1 MDACNPGINAKNLA
15 RLVRQETG
23 TDLNLTRN
31 QVCDAYKSIQDGKL
45 PLPPM
50 VLSKD
55 GKYMLD
61 RKSPLTGDDF
71 EVLFSSSSKSDELKR
86 LARKVGLSNYKEMT
100 KAQLVDAIENV
111 LKSKGVREPIRL
123 HITVRKEKRIS
134 VNSNN
139 NYQNN
144 FNVNNRNGNGVKNN
158 NNLKRISNESSN
170 LGNGNRENGN
180 RQNGNRQNGN
190 RENENRQNGNR
201 QNGNRE
207 NGNRQNG
214 NRQNGNGASR
224 TTRNKYYMNAMARR
238 VRGEQPA
245 PSRRSNDPAMTQLVN
260 AFQKSKTS
268 GPNSDALRRA
278 LERAKSTSSAT
289 NTRALAKQIEDAMK
303 RGNTTTLNALRKKL
317 AVPVMSEKDGKVA
330 KLEKYVVNKGGKLN
344 TLRRVAFMNE
354 AQKSIKA
361 YKNGTNM
368 YNTAKTRIT
377 AAYETAYKA
386 NLNNMGPK
394 NVIDKLQKNVNTI
407 GNQKIKSSAREKLN
421 AFKQSGGTDT
431 SSKNAVIKLQKLDE
445 ELKLRKKDVN
455 RDYLNE
461 MRDEALKNIN
471 SYNIENGLAKIKTR
485 VKEDMKKR
493 GAEFNTMIANDMYK
507 NVPSNVKTK
516 LRNAYVSGNLNINGV
531 KRGLNNALETSVGVF
546 KGLENKI
553 QNLQTKLNNSKLTA
567 NERNKLQANLKQAT
581 TNYKKLQNEKS
592 ERNREINVARK
603 AVTALQGQRK
613 ELQNQKEKANA
624 EIAELTKKLK
634 NGSISNKEKEELAKA
649 RGNALAATEEL
660 QKLQEEKKSF
670 NAEIAKAKQNVE
682 AARAAQS
689 AANINRNAKVAQAKK
704 NAEASIT
711 KAQNTA
717 SVKIKE
723 ATNKVQNLQNQLT
736 KRTNLTPKQ
745 VQNLRNQ
752 INTAKANAA
761 QVKQNANNRV
771 AAAQAAAQ
779 ESMNA
784 LRRQANQ
791 EVANAKAEA
800 NAAAQAASKAE
811 QNVLGLQNAAEKAEK
826 KLVEQRAKV
835 NELTQK
841 LTNSENMSREQRAKL
856 EQQLI
861 TGGRKVANAQKL
873 AQNTK
878 SNANAAVAK
887 SRTLVAEA
895 GRAANE
901 ASRKAQE
908 AEQAKLTAE
917 AEREKALDNKAE
929 AIRLKAKANEL
940 RAKANIA
947 RNAAQAEAAES
958 RRAAS
963 EANAKA
969 NEISEQLREANL
981 NKAQMN
987 ALIRE
992 KNALLKKVQN
1002 EMQKQINVYKKQAN
1016 KIVRNGATREAA
1028 QRNRIKALENN
1039 RNRWQ
1044 ADSNKKTNNLKL
1056 VTQQLAEKNNNLA
1069 EKIDEIKKT
1078 QSKVARLQKELN
1090 NTKTASAAEKNAI
1103 KTQLEAEKQNLAR
1116 QFTQTQTDL
1125 KSTESELIK
1134 LTKNRNILFKE
1145 LQNRSGTL
1153 LQTGAERNELQRQLE
1168 ETRKILR
1175 NTQNNLG
1182 QLALAEQRARGQRE
1196 NLRRRNAA
1204 SQKVI
1209 TGLTQQRQNAQR
1221 GINQLRATTRNLEQK
1236 RLAANRAT
1244 NKTFNAS
1251 AAFNRQMKSVAARQ
1265 SWQSLKPKATM
1276 VGAVQADVLGKRLR
1290 EKLLKNIDTTNISG
1304 KFVINGGPLPG
1315 SERRALKKEVQN
1327 PMTRL
1332 NKLRAIEKM
1341 IFNRKV
1347 ARNSKATAEIA
1358 QKRMNQTIRL
1368 RGSAVN
1374 AQPPKFSFGN
1384 TPAQARVTRNQLL
1397 VQNNRNNAK
1406 KYINTFFKGIGLGTK
1421 GELKSRINKGE
1432 NIGAVLR
1439 NARYRNSR
1447 AGGPAAAARIRGQA
1461 FAS

>member
-1 MDACNPGINAKNLA
+1 
-15 RLVRQETG
+15 
-23 TDLNLTRN
+23 
-31 QVCDAYKSIQDGKL
+31 
-45 PLPPM
+45 
-50 VLSKD
+50 
-55 GKYMLD
+55 
-61 RKSPLTGDDF
+61 
-71 EVLFSSSSKSDELKR
+71 
-86 LARKVGLSNYKEMT
+86 
-100 KAQLVDAIENV
+100 
-111 LKSKGVREPIRL
+111 
-123 HITVRKEKRIS
+123 
-134 VNSNN
+134 
-139 NYQNN
+139 
-144 FNVNNRNGNGVKNN
+144 
-158 NNLKRISNESSN
+158 
-170 LGNGNRENGN
+170 
-180 RQNGNRQNGN
+180 
-190 RENENRQNGNR
+190 
-201 QNGNRE
+201 
-207 NGNRQNG
+207 
-214 NRQNGNGASR
+214 
-224 TTRNKYYMNAMARR
+224 MNAMARR

-531 KRGLNNALETSVGVF
+531 KRGLNNALETSAGVF

-603 AVTALQGQRK
+603 VVTALQGQRK

-649 RGNALAATEEL
+649 RGNVLIKNEKLEKL
-660 QKLQEEKKSF
+660 QKERESF
-670 NAEIAKAKQNVE
+670 NAKITQANENVK
-682 AARAAQS
+682 AARVAQS
-689 AANINRNAKVAQAKK
+689 AANINRKAKVAQAKK
-704 NAEASIT
+704 NAEESIT
-711 KAQNTA
+711 KAQNNA

-752 INTAKANAA
+752 INTAKANAVS
-761 QVKQNANNRV
+761 VKENANARV

-811 QNVLGLQNAAEKAEK
+811 LKVLERQNMYNGAQENLAK
-826 KLVEQRAKV
+826 QRAKV

-841 LTNSENMSREQRAKL
+841 LANSENMSQEQRAKL

-861 TGGRKVANAQKL
+861 TEGIKVANAQKL
-873 AQNTK
+873 AQNVK
-878 SNANAAVAK
+878 SNANAAVAE
-887 SRTLVAEA
+887 SRRLVAEA

-917 AEREKALDNKAE
+917 AEREKALGNKDTS
-929 AIRLKAKANEL
+929 IRLKEEAN
-940 RAKANIA
+940 AA
-947 RNAAQAEAAES
+947 RNAAQDARNKAQAEAVES

-963 EANAKA
+963 EANAEAKRIAAELENGKEKSKA
-969 NEISEQLREANL
+969 EIRALRNQMQ
-981 NKAQMN
+981 KAFNRRQ
-987 ALIRE
+987 
-992 KNALLKKVQN
+992 K
-1002 EMQKQINVYKKQAN
+1002 EMQNQIKVYKKQAN

-1028 QRNRIKALENN
+1028 QRNRIKALENMIEKS
-1039 RNRWQ
+1039 R
-1044 ADSNKKTNNLKL
+1044 SNIATLQRDLNSEKNTSAEKKTI
-1056 VTQQLAEKNNNLA
+1056 KN
-1069 EKIDEIKKT
+1069 
-1078 QSKVARLQKELN
+1078 R
-1090 NTKTASAAEKNAI
+1090 
-1103 KTQLEAEKQNLAR
+1103 LEAEKQNLKKQLNMAETYKLELIDKLKQLQNSKKISNKQRNVFRKQLRKVQVEHRKLRGAMTGNQSQIEALKRERNATRGQLITTQGRLTGAR
-1116 QFTQTQTDL
+1116 GKLNLTRGQLRQTQ
-1125 KSTESELIK
+1125 
-1134 LTKNRNILFKE
+1134 
-1145 LQNRSGTL
+1145 QN
-1153 LQTGAERNELQRQLE
+1153 
-1168 ETRKILR
+1168 
-1175 NTQNNLG
+1175 
-1182 QLALAEQRARGQRE
+1182 
-1196 NLRRRNAA
+1196 
-1204 SQKVI
+1204 
-1209 TGLTQQRQNAQR
+1209 
-1221 GINQLRATTRNLEQK
+1221 
-1236 RLAANRAT
+1236 
-1244 NKTFNAS
+1244 
-1251 AAFNRQMKSVAARQ
+1251 
-1265 SWQSLKPKATM
+1265 
-1276 VGAVQADVLGKRLR
+1276 VGG
-1290 EKLLKNIDTTNISG
+1290 LKNIKYRQNLYDLVNIKNTKG
-1304 KFVINGGPLPG
+1304 RHVLRGGFLPG
-1315 SERRALKKEVQN
+1315 GERRRLKDEIMN
-1327 PMTRL
+1327 PNTTINRL
-1332 NKLRAIEKM
+1332 RQIESNIK
-1341 IFNRKV
+1341 NRKSG
-1347 ARNSKATAEIA
+1347 ANRLAKGESKTNNFAFNILSDT
-1358 QKRMNQTIRL
+1358 QT
-1368 RGSAVN
+1368 
-1374 AQPPKFSFGN
+1374 QPPKFSFGN

>member
-1 MDACNPGINAKNLA
+1 MDACNPGINTKNLV

-23 TDLNLTRN
+23 MDLNLTRN

-71 EVLFSSSSKSDELKR
+71 EVLLSSSSKSDELKR
-86 LARKVGLSNYKEMT
+86 VARKVGLSKYKEMT
-100 KAQLVDAIENV
+100 KVQLVDAIENV

-123 HITVRKEKRIS
+123 HITARKEKLIS

-144 FNVNNRNGNGVKNN
+144 FNVNNRNGNGINNN

-170 LGNGNRENGN
+170 IG
-180 RQNGNRQNGN
+180 
-190 RENENRQNGNR
+190 
-201 QNGNRE
+201 NGNRE

-330 KLEKYVVNKGGKLN
+330 KLEKYIVNKGRKLN
-344 TLRRVAFMNE
+344 DKRRITFMNE

-368 YNTAKTRIT
+368 Y
-377 AAYETAYKA
+377 ETAEARIAKVYENAYKTQ
-386 NLNNMGPK
+386 LNDMGTK
-394 NVIDKLQKNVNTI
+394 NAIDTLQENVNTI
-407 GNQKIKSSAREKLN
+407 GNEKIKSSAREKLN

-507 NVPSNVKTK
+507 NVPSNVKTT
-516 LRNAYVSGNLNINGV
+516 LRNKYVSGKLNSNGV
-531 KRGLNNALETSVGVF
+531 KQGLNNALEESAGVY
-546 KGLENKI
+546 KGFENKI
-553 QNLQTKLNNSKLTA
+553 ANLEKKLGNSKLTA
-567 NERNKLQANLKQAT
+567 NEINKLQANLKQAT
-581 TNYKKLQNEKS
+581 TNYKKLQNEK
-592 ERNREINVARK
+592 NRKNAVYQQLRQEKLNSNKEIENLK
-603 AVTALQGQRK
+603 QK
-613 ELQNQKEKANA
+613 LQNDSISKNEKNKLQANLNQAIKNQFQSQKNYQKLMTEMQNFKNEKNRKNALYQQLREEKLQSNKNLKAESNKRQQALKKAAEKEA
-624 EIAELTKKLK
+624 EITKKL
-634 NGSISNKEKEELAKA
+634 GE
-649 RGNALAATEEL
+649 
-660 QKLQEEKKSF
+660 
-670 NAEIAKAKQNVE
+670 
-682 AARAAQS
+682 
-689 AANINRNAKVAQAKK
+689 RNA
-704 NAEASIT
+704 SI
-711 KAQNTA
+711 K
-717 SVKIKE
+717 
-723 ATNKVQNLQNQLT
+723 
-736 KRTNLTPKQ
+736 NLT
-745 VQNLRNQ
+745 
-752 INTAKANAA
+752 
-761 QVKQNANNRV
+761 
-771 AAAQAAAQ
+771 
-779 ESMNA
+779 
-784 LRRQANQ
+784 
-791 EVANAKAEA
+791 
-800 NAAAQAASKAE
+800 
-811 QNVLGLQNAAEKAEK
+811 
-826 KLVEQRAKV
+826 
-835 NELTQK
+835 
-841 LTNSENMSREQRAKL
+841 EQRAKL
-856 EQQLI
+856 LEKGELNAAKKANLKRIRKELTGERNAKNNEISRLQTLSENRENALKEISTKLNEATRSLARSEGLISTQKKSLEAKNKNLKARQNQVGNLYSQIETLTTQATQANEEIKQQTTKLATSASEI
-861 TGGRKVANAQKL
+861 NRLQKKLTNATKARTRNINNMQMRHAENIRAATAQIQELTKNVQERNAIIQRSKVTGQWKGAAVRGLGTQLKNTRTNLTRAQKEIG
-873 AQNTK
+873 
-878 SNANAAVAK
+878 V
-887 SRTLVAEA
+887 
-895 GRAANE
+895 
-901 ASRKAQE
+901 
-908 AEQAKLTAE
+908 
-917 AEREKALDNKAE
+917 
-929 AIRLKAKANEL
+929 
-940 RAKANIA
+940 A
-947 RNAAQAEAAES
+947 RNAV
-958 RRAAS
+958 
-963 EANAKA
+963 NG
-969 NEISEQLREANL
+969 LRG
-981 NKAQMN
+981 Q
-987 ALIRE
+987 R
-992 KNALLKKVQN
+992 KKLQN
-1002 EMQKQINVYKKQAN
+1002 
-1016 KIVRNGATREAA
+1016 
-1028 QRNRIKALENN
+1028 
-1039 RNRWQ
+1039 
-1044 ADSNKKTNNLKL
+1044 
-1056 VTQQLAEKNNNLA
+1056 
-1069 EKIDEIKKT
+1069 
-1078 QSKVARLQKELN
+1078 
-1090 NTKTASAAEKNAI
+1090 
-1103 KTQLEAEKQNLAR
+1103 QLE
-1116 QFTQTQTDL
+1116 D
-1125 KSTESELIK
+1125 
-1134 LTKNRNILFKE
+1134 TK
-1145 LQNRSGTL
+1145 
-1153 LQTGAERNELQRQLE
+1153 
-1168 ETRKILR
+1168 KILG

-1251 AAFNRQMKSVAARQ
+1251 AAFNRQMKGVAPRQ

-1304 KFVINGGPLPG
+1304 KFVINGGPFPG
-1315 SERRALKKEVQN
+1315 SERRALKKDVRD

-1341 IFNRKV
+1341 IFNRKTN
-1347 ARNSKATAEIA
+1347 RNSTILPRR
-1358 QKRMNQTIRL
+1358 RMNKVLNKQGTNVKP
-1368 RGSAVN
+1368 VN
-1374 AQPPKFSFGN
+1374 P
-1384 TPAQARVTRNQLL
+1384 NQ
-1397 VQNNRNNAK
+1397 
-1406 KYINTFFKGIGLGTK
+1406 
-1421 GELKSRINKGE
+1421 
-1432 NIGAVLR
+1432 NIGRSKLQ
-1439 NARYRNSR
+1439 
-1447 AGGPAAAARIRGQA
+1447 GFAASGLNQKTISDVIRRL
-1461 FAS
+1461 